1 MLLHDRRRIFLESG
15 SDQYSMRARVKAVA
29 IAGAGFLLAGV
40 SSAEDTQGALQA
52 RLSKVEKPRILFV
65 GNSYSFKLPGAL
77 ARVAREAERK
87 VVVEGATRG
96 GWTLQKHA
104 GSKETLARIR
114 DGKWDVV
121 VLQEQSQL
129 PSFSREQRNR
139 KMIPHV
145 RALVT
150 EIRKMGAVPVFFQTW
165 GRRDGDRR
173 NAESFPDDT
182 FEKMQSRLVIGYREA
197 AAEAGGA
204 LVVPV
209 GEAWAREMKEGTG
222 KGLFSKDGSHPSG
235 AGVNLSAA
243 VFYAFFFGE

>member
-1 MLLHDRRRIFLESG
+1 M
-15 SDQYSMRARVKAVA
+15 KAVV
-29 IAGAGFLLAGV
+29 IAGAGFLLTGAAPAG
-40 SSAEDTQGALQA
+40 EDSQAALQA
-52 RLSKVEKPRILFV
+52 RLRKTEEPRILFV
-65 GNSYSFKLPGAL
+65 GNSYSFKVPGAL
-77 ARVAREAERK
+77 ARLAKEAKRK
-87 VVVEGATRG
+87 VVVEGVTRG

-104 GSKETLARIR
+104 GSEETLARIR
-114 DGKWDVV
+114 GGKWDVV

-139 KMIPHV
+139 KMIPPAQ
-145 RALVT
+145 ALVA

-182 FEKMQSRLVIGYREA
+182 FEKMQERLVIGYREA
-197 AAEAGGA
+197 ASAAEGA

-209 GEAWAREMKEGTG
+209 GEAWAKEMKEGTG

-235 AGVNLSAA
+235 AGVNLSAR
-243 VFYAFFFGE
+243 VFHAFFFGE